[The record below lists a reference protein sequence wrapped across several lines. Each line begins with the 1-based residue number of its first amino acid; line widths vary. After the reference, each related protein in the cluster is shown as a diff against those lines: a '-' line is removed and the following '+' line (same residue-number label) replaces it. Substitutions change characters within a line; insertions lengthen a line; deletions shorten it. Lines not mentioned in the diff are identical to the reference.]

1 MASLRRVVEGTH
13 HYKQLLKGLSHSYS
27 VFFEVEILQDFTG
40 FSHVPL
46 KSLKFSIPRIE
57 SQEYFRL

>member
-40 FSHVPL
+40 FSMFP
-46 KSLKFSIPRIE
+46 
-57 SQEYFRL
+57 